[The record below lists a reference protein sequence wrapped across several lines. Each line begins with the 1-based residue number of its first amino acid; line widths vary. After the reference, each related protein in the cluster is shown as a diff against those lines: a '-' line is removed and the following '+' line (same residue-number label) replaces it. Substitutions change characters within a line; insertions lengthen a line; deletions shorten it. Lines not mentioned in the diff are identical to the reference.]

1 MREPVGDLLFLSCN
15 YEVSDYTIS
24 SQFYHELLLWWSE
37 FGESFASQVDRNNKK
52 IWIDNKPLYYN
63 NYFKSR
69 IIYMHDLLFN
79 LIQ

>member
-37 FGESFASQVDRNNKK
+37 FRESFASQVDRNNKK
-52 IWIDNKPLYYN
+52 IWIDNKPLY
-63 NYFKSR
+63 
-69 IIYMHDLLFN
+69 IITIISSLESFTYTIFY
-79 LIQ
+79 LI